1 VNDRT
6 GSFDRWRDWAEKPLD
21 SDITIPAEIHNAV
34 MTLAPESRRDRATVN
49 AAVRGGARS
58 AGGADIYDGAPWT
71 EEDVAEIQNA
81 VARGSTIED
90 IAELIC
96 RSGSIEDVERK
107 AKELGLK
114 PQLRKARPNAK
125 TRH

>member
-1 VNDRT
+1 
-6 GSFDRWRDWAEKPLD
+6 
-21 SDITIPAEIHNAV
+21 